1 MHIKKVHMLIMVW
14 LKCTKKLKNGNKKWL
29 DQLPNIVFNICKYRK
44 ITCPNRLD
52 VPLRKICVF
61 ALCTEYIR
69 KETWYIFSSV
79 NLNFDRF
86 ELTKSVCFILIWMY
100 NHQSLWGFYW
110 YPSMTFSHGFNDKHW
125 WSCWRLELARETNF
139 EHVRRLHNGTQQNEQ
154 NILM

>member
-1 MHIKKVHMLIMVW
+1 MHIKNVHMLIMVW

-52 VPLRKICVF
+52 KPLRKIFVF

-86 ELTKSVCFILIWMY
+86 QLTKSGCTILICMCNHRRTAANISYLLLNKRWPPYCTIKRLYDQTRGY
-100 NHQSLWGFYW
+100 NTVW
-110 YPSMTFSHGFNDKHW
+110 YIFQGFN
-125 WSCWRLELARETNF
+125 TNCSQF
-139 EHVRRLHNGTQQNEQ
+139 LK
-154 NILM
+154 L

>member
-1 MHIKKVHMLIMVW
+1 MHIKNVHMLIMVW

-52 VPLRKICVF
+52 KPLRKIFVF

-86 ELTKSVCFILIWMY
+86 QLTKSGCTILICMQRIYLTFYYKRWPPYCTIKRLYDQTRGY
-100 NHQSLWGFYW
+100 NTVW
-110 YPSMTFSHGFNDKHW
+110 YIFQGFN
-125 WSCWRLELARETNF
+125 TNCSQF
-139 EHVRRLHNGTQQNEQ
+139 LK
-154 NILM
+154 L